1 MTEWEKFCLSK
12 ETEIQKMF
20 PNANLKN
27 PQTFTDKL
35 HWLKIHDSTLLKSY
49 CSDKITLHDYC
60 IEKLGKDICIP
71 ILKTY
76 NSVDE
81 INLNELP
88 NSFVIKC
95 NHGSAMNIIVEDKT
109 KFDFKQA
116 KQKLEKWLSED
127 YSIYSELHY
136 KLIPHKILVEE
147 YKANLGRSDLTDYK
161 FFCFNGEPKFC
172 QVITDRRK
180 GEKISHYDL
189 NWKYSPIYD
198 WKQYSSD
205 STLMKPNHY
214 EEMIEYSK
222 ILSKHFMM
230 VRVDFYELDDKVFLG
245 ELTFTPANGKQIFKN
260 PNTDKLIGDMLNL

>member
-1 MTEWEKFCLSK
+1 MTEWENYCLRK
-12 ETEIQKMF
+12 EADIQKMF

-35 HWLKIHDSTLLKSY
+35 HWLKIHDSTLLKSF

-76 NSVDE
+76 NSVNE

-88 NSFVIKC
+88 NSFVMKC

-109 KFDFKQA
+109 KFNFQFA
-116 KQKLEKWLSED
+116 KQKLDKWLKED
-127 YSIYSELHY
+127 YSVHSELHY

-172 QVITDRRK
+172 QVITDRRA

-189 NWKYSPIYD
+189 NWKYSPRYD

-205 STLMKPNHY
+205 PTLEKPKHY
-214 EEMIEYSK
+214 EKMIEYAK
-222 ILSKHFMM
+222 LLAKDFKL
-230 VRVDFYELDDKVFLG
+230 VRVDFYEIDDSVYLG
-245 ELTFTPANGKQIFKN
+245 ELTFVPANGKQIFKN
-260 PNTDKLIGDMLNL
+260 PNTNLELGKLLRL